1 MSACNTAAGDKIGA
15 QALSGL
21 ARAFFYAGGRAL
33 LVSHWAVYS
42 DAAVWLTT
50 SAFAEL
56 DRNPKAGRAEAL
68 QNAMIALIDDRS
80 QADNAHP
87 AVRAPFVVVGEGGR

>member
-1 MSACNTAAGDKIGA
+1 M
-15 QALSGL
+15 
-21 ARAFFYAGGRAL
+21 R
-33 LVSHWAVYS
+33 
-42 DAAVWLTT
+42 LTT

-87 AVRAPFVVVGEGGR
+87 AVWAPFVVVGEGGR